1 MSKGDALAID
11 DFERTHF
18 SATDWLD
25 VSKSKC
31 IGKSKKPDPNCLF
44 NIFGELLDCDAHS
57 VCDQAMS
64 EISDNFNHYS
74 LAATVVL
81 SMRKQNLIE
90 WLSSM
95 CKYDTPGDEIVLY
108 ALSRLTRVHS
118 IVYSKTATWCTIAV
132 AQPMLP
138 SDLHKVC
145 TVRLMYLG
153 RRGFGELVQKPSFN
167 MPVYSQVATGEFVYS
182 SGYYEEIKD
191 QSKQSEPN
199 AVEPAASTDEANV
212 THIEPEVPPI
222 NQGNAS
228 NERPE
233 NVIPNILE
241 NTVASVSVTT
251 TDGGAPGQ
259 ETPIVDISNPKDVVL
274 SSINIVV
281 PSCDS
286 VEEELNKKPGKADSL
301 SVADEKATET
311 CVETGLD
318 PCDHPVLPPLNFP
331 LSSAVCSTSTDS
343 ALNGFNPL
351 EESEPNL
358 DLDMIGQNTANLS
371 GQNMEDPMIMTK
383 DLVNDAMSKIWRI
396 SVRKLTPEEVDFL
409 SGPKLLPGL
418 FGIISADSST
428 EQPTNK
434 LNVEDSDAT
443 IAANEGDQDQDLL
456 PTNVN
461 PPTPLQVDSSERPK
475 RKCTVRQELDN
486 SPSQDDTDKDE
497 DYLPNVQHHRRA
509 KPGPSVDR
517 IRAREHDR
525 NVKNK
530 KLKLSKES
538 VTEEFSDHDGLKQIT
553 KEKSV
558 KGKID
563 IKTYGIPKTVK
574 ERKMKCPSC
583 PKICSSTKERNDHHK
598 SAHGNLSCAVCNEQF
613 STPSALD
620 KHKYVHTERK
630 FKCIDC
636 NESYPF
642 KSQLKEHRLKHQ
654 TSKSFQCMSA
664 HCGKWFKM
672 ESSLKKHVKIHDG
685 VVYKCRVKKK
695 CDYKNTDIRNVRA
708 HEKTHSKILG
718 YGCEK
723 CGKTFKY
730 WMQMDRHVKG
740 KKCDTK

>member
-18 SATDWLD
+18 SATHWLD

-57 VCDQAMS
+57 VRDQAMT

-95 CKYDTPGDEIVLY
+95 RKYDTPGDEIVLY

-118 IVYSKTATWCTIAV
+118 IVYSKTATWCTVVV

-153 RRGFGELVQKPSFN
+153 RRGFGELVQKPSFS
-167 MPVYSQVATGEFVYS
+167 MPVLSQVETGESVYS

-191 QSKQSEPN
+191 QSTQSEPN
-199 AVEPAASTDEANV
+199 ADEPAASIDESNA
-212 THIEPEVPPI
+212 TQIESEVSPI
-222 NQGNAS
+222 NQGNSS
-228 NERPE
+228 NERPG
-233 NVIPNILE
+233 NIIPDIRE
-241 NTVASVSVTT
+241 NTVGSIGSVTT
-251 TDGGAPGQ
+251 TTGGTPEQ
-259 ETPIVDISNPKDVVL
+259 ETPIVDKSISSDVQF
-274 SSINIVV
+274 N
-281 PSCDS
+281 
-286 VEEELNKKPGKADSL
+286 NTPGNANSL
-301 SVADEKATET
+301 SVADEKATEI

-318 PCDHPVLPPLNFP
+318 PCDHPVLPPINFP
-331 LSSAVCSTSTDS
+331 FSSAVCCTSTDS

-358 DLDMIGQNTANLS
+358 DMIGQNTTNLS
-371 GQNMEDPMIMTK
+371 DQIMEDPVIMTK
-383 DLVNDAMSKIWRI
+383 DLVNDAMSKTWRI

-418 FGIISADSST
+418 FD
-428 EQPTNK
+428 QPTSQ

-443 IAANEGDQDQDLL
+443 LAASEGDQDQNLL
-456 PTNVN
+456 PMDVN
-461 PPTPLQVDSSERPK
+461 PPTPLRVDRSERPK
-475 RKCTVRQELDN
+475 RKCTLKQKLN
-486 SPSQDDTDKDE
+486 NITSQDDTDKDE
-497 DYLPNVQHHRRA
+497 DYLPNVQPHRRA
-509 KPGPSVDR
+509 KPGPSVNR
-517 IRAREHDR
+517 IRAREHNR

-530 KLKLSKES
+530 KPKLSKES
-538 VTEEFSDHDGLKQIT
+538 VTEEVPDHDGPKQRT
-553 KEKSV
+553 TEKPV

-583 PKICSSTKERNDHHK
+583 PKICNSTKERNDHHK

-620 KHKYVHTERK
+620 KHKYVHTDK
-630 FKCIDC
+630 KYKCSDC

-642 KSQLKEHRLKHQ
+642 QSQLMEHRLKHR
-654 TSKSFQCMSA
+654 SMKSFQCMSA

-672 ESSLKKHVKIHDG
+672 ESSLKKHVKVHDG

-740 KKCDTK
+740 KKCDAK

>member
-1 MSKGDALAID
+1 MASSDTLFSGSLLPGQLPRPYKSIISYMSKGDALAID

-18 SATDWLD
+18 SATHWLD

-57 VCDQAMS
+57 VRDQAMT

-95 CKYDTPGDEIVLY
+95 RKYDTPGDEIVLY

-118 IVYSKTATWCTIAV
+118 IVYSKTATWCTVAV

-153 RRGFGELVQKPSFN
+153 RRGFGELVQKPSFS
-167 MPVYSQVATGEFVYS
+167 MPVYSQVETGESVYS

-191 QSKQSEPN
+191 QSTQSEPN
-199 AVEPAASTDEANV
+199 AVEPASSTDEANV

-222 NQGNAS
+222 NQGNSS

-233 NVIPNILE
+233 NVIPNILD
-241 NTVASVSVTT
+241 NTVAIVSVTT
-251 TDGGAPGQ
+251 TNGGAPGQ
-259 ETPIVDISNPKDVVL
+259 ETPIVDISNPADVK
-274 SSINIVV
+274 
-281 PSCDS
+281 
-286 VEEELNKKPGKADSL
+286 LNNTPGKADSL

-318 PCDHPVLPPLNFP
+318 PCDHPVLPPINFP
-331 LSSAVCSTSTDS
+331 LSSVVCCTSTDS

-358 DLDMIGQNTANLS
+358 DMIGQNTANLS
-371 GQNMEDPMIMTK
+371 GQNMEDPVITTK
-383 DLVNDAMSKIWRI
+383 DLVNDAMSKTWRI

-418 FGIISADSST
+418 FD
-428 EQPTNK
+428 QPTSQ

-443 IAANEGDQDQDLL
+443 IAASEGDQDQDLL
-456 PTNVN
+456 INVN
-461 PPTPLQVDSSERPK
+461 PPTPLQVDRSERPK
-475 RKCTVRQELDN
+475 RKCTLKQKLDN
-486 SPSQDDTDKDE
+486 IPSQDDTDKDE
-497 DYLPNVQHHRRA
+497 DYLPNVQPHRRA

-517 IRAREHDR
+517 IRAREHNR

-530 KLKLSKES
+530 KPKLSKES
-538 VTEEFSDHDGLKQIT
+538 VTEEFSGHDGPKQRT
-553 KEKSV
+553 TEKPV

-636 NESYPF
+636 NASYPF
-642 KSQLKEHRLKHQ
+642 KSQLMEHRLKHR

-672 ESSLKKHVKIHDG
+672 ESSLKKHVKVHDG

-695 CDYKNTDIRNVRA
+695 CDYKNTDICNVRA

-740 KKCDTK
+740 KKCDAK

>member
-18 SATDWLD
+18 SATHWLD

-31 IGKSKKPDPNCLF
+31 IGNSKKPDPNCLF

-57 VCDQAMS
+57 VRDQAMT

-95 CKYDTPGDEIVLY
+95 RKYDTPGDEIVLY

-118 IVYSKTATWCTIAV
+118 IVYSKTATWCTVAV

-153 RRGFGELVQKPSFN
+153 RRGFGELVQKPSFS
-167 MPVYSQVATGEFVYS
+167 MPVYSQVETGESVYS

-191 QSKQSEPN
+191 KSTQPEPN
-199 AVEPAASTDEANV
+199 AVEPAASTDEVNV
-212 THIEPEVPPI
+212 TQIESEVSPI
-222 NQGNAS
+222 NQGNSS

-233 NVIPNILE
+233 NVIPDILE
-241 NTVASVSVTT
+241 NKVAIGSVTT
-251 TDGGAPGQ
+251 TTGGTPEQ
-259 ETPIVDISNPKDVVL
+259 ETPIVDKSNPTDVQ
-274 SSINIVV
+274 
-281 PSCDS
+281 
-286 VEEELNKKPGKADSL
+286 LNNTPRKANSL

-318 PCDHPVLPPLNFP
+318 PCDHPVLPPINFP
-331 LSSAVCSTSTDS
+331 LSSAVCCTSMDS

-358 DLDMIGQNTANLS
+358 DMIGQNTANLS
-371 GQNMEDPMIMTK
+371 DQNMEDPVITTK
-383 DLVNDAMSKIWRI
+383 DLVKDAMSKTWRI

-418 FGIISADSST
+418 FD
-428 EQPTNK
+428 QPTSQ
-434 LNVEDSDAT
+434 LNVKVSDAT
-443 IAANEGDQDQDLL
+443 IAASEGDQDQDLL
-456 PTNVN
+456 PIYVN
-461 PPTPLQVDSSERPK
+461 PPTPLRVDRSERPK
-475 RKCTVRQELDN
+475 RKCTLKQKLDN
-486 SPSQDDTDKDE
+486 IPSQDDTDKDE
-497 DYLPNVQHHRRA
+497 DYLPNVQPHRRA

-517 IRAREHDR
+517 IRAREHNR

-530 KLKLSKES
+530 KPKISKES
-538 VTEEFSDHDGLKQIT
+538 VTEEFPDHDGPKQRT
-553 KEKSV
+553 TEKPV

-598 SAHGNLSCAVCNEQF
+598 SAHGKLSCAVCNEQF

-620 KHKYVHTERK
+620 KHKYVHTEKK
-630 FKCIDC
+630 FKCSDC
-636 NESYPF
+636 NETYPF
-642 KSQLKEHRLKHQ
+642 QSQLMEHRLKHR
-654 TSKSFQCMSA
+654 SIKSFQCMSA

-672 ESSLKKHVKIHDG
+672 ESSLKKHVKVHDG

-740 KKCDTK
+740 KKCDAK

>member
-1 MSKGDALAID
+1 
-11 DFERTHF
+11 
-18 SATDWLD
+18 
-25 VSKSKC
+25 
-31 IGKSKKPDPNCLF
+31 
-44 NIFGELLDCDAHS
+44 
-57 VCDQAMS
+57 
-64 EISDNFNHYS
+64 
-74 LAATVVL
+74 
-81 SMRKQNLIE
+81 MR
-90 WLSSM
+90 
-95 CKYDTPGDEIVLY
+95 KYDTPGDEIVLY

-118 IVYSKTATWCTIAV
+118 IVYSKTATWCTVAV
-132 AQPMLP
+132 SQPMLP

-153 RRGFGELVQKPSFN
+153 RRGFGELVQKPSFT
-167 MPVYSQVATGEFVYS
+167 MPVYSQVETGESVYS

-191 QSKQSEPN
+191 QSKQSESN
-199 AVEPAASTDEANV
+199 AVEPAASTEEANV
-212 THIEPEVPPI
+212 THIKPEVPPL

-228 NERPE
+228 KERPE
-233 NVIPNILE
+233 NVSPNILE

-274 SSINIVV
+274 GSINIVV
-281 PSCDS
+281 PLCDS
-286 VEEELNKKPGKADSL
+286 VEEELNSKPGKTDSL
-301 SVADEKATET
+301 TVADEKATET
-311 CVETGLD
+311 TEICVETGLD

-358 DLDMIGQNTANLS
+358 DLDMTGQNTATVS
-371 GQNMEDPMIMTK
+371 GQNMEDPVITTK
-383 DLVNDAMSKIWRI
+383 DLVNDAMSKNWRI

-409 SGPKLLPGL
+409 SRPKLLPGL
-418 FGIISADSST
+418 FDNLSAESST
-428 EQPTNK
+428 KQPTNQ
-434 LNVEDSDAT
+434 LNVEDSNAT
-443 IAANEGDQDQDLL
+443 IAASEGDQDQDLL

-461 PPTPLQVDSSERPK
+461 PPTPLKVDSSGRPK
-475 RKCTVRQELDN
+475 RKCTMKKELDN

-497 DYLPNVQHHRRA
+497 DYLPDVRPHRRA

-530 KLKLSKES
+530 KSKLSKES
-538 VTEEFSDHDGLKQIT
+538 GPEKSSDHDGPKQIT
-553 KEKSV
+553 KVKPA

-598 SAHGNLSCAVCNEQF
+598 SAHGKLSCAVCNEECN
-613 STPSALD
+613 TPSALD

-630 FKCIDC
+630 FRCTDC

-642 KSQLKEHRLKHQ
+642 ESQLKEHRLKHR
-654 TSKSFQCMSA
+654 TGKSFQCMSA
-664 HCGKWFKM
+664 QCGKWFKM
-672 ESSLKKHVKIHDG
+672 ESSLKKHIKIHDG

-695 CDYKNTDIRNVRA
+695 CDYKNA
-708 HEKTHSKILG
+708 HEKTHSETLG

-723 CGKTFKY
+723 CDKTFKY

-740 KKCDTK
+740 KNCDTK

>member
-1 MSKGDALAID
+1 MASSDTLFSGSLLPGQLPRPYKSIISYMSKGDALAID

-18 SATDWLD
+18 SATHWLD

-57 VCDQAMS
+57 VRDQAMT

-95 CKYDTPGDEIVLY
+95 RKYDTPGDEIVLY

-118 IVYSKTATWCTIAV
+118 IVYSKTATWCTVAV

-153 RRGFGELVQKPSFN
+153 SRGFGELVQKPSFS
-167 MPVYSQVATGEFVYS
+167 MPVYSQVETGESVYS

-191 QSKQSEPN
+191 QSTQSEPN
-199 AVEPAASTDEANV
+199 AVEPAAITDEANI

-222 NQGNAS
+222 NQGNSS

-233 NVIPNILE
+233 NVIPDILD
-241 NTVASVSVTT
+241 NTVAIVSVTT
-251 TDGGAPGQ
+251 TNGGAPGQ
-259 ETPIVDISNPKDVVL
+259 ETPIVDISNPADVK
-274 SSINIVV
+274 
-281 PSCDS
+281 
-286 VEEELNKKPGKADSL
+286 LNNTPGKADSL

-318 PCDHPVLPPLNFP
+318 PCDHPVLPPINFP
-331 LSSAVCSTSTDS
+331 LSSAVCCTSTDS

-358 DLDMIGQNTANLS
+358 DMIGQNTANLS
-371 GQNMEDPMIMTK
+371 GQNMEDPVITTK
-383 DLVNDAMSKIWRI
+383 DLVNDAMSKTWRI

-418 FGIISADSST
+418 FD
-428 EQPTNK
+428 QPTSQ

-443 IAANEGDQDQDLL
+443 IAASEGDQDQDLL

-461 PPTPLQVDSSERPK
+461 PPTPLWVNRSERPK
-475 RKCTVRQELDN
+475 RKCTLKQKLDN
-486 SPSQDDTDKDE
+486 IPSQDDTDKDE
-497 DYLPNVQHHRRA
+497 DYLPNVQPRRRA

-517 IRAREHDR
+517 IRAREHNR

-530 KLKLSKES
+530 KPKLSKES
-538 VTEEFSDHDGLKQIT
+538 VTEELSDHDGPKQRT
-553 KEKSV
+553 TEKPV

-563 IKTYGIPKTVK
+563 FKTYGIPKTVK

-642 KSQLKEHRLKHQ
+642 KSQLMEHRLKHR

-672 ESSLKKHVKIHDG
+672 ESSLKKHVKVHDG

-740 KKCDTK
+740 KKCDAK